1 MHGPLVLKTSLTSV
15 SVLSENLISGEIP
28 TQVSSLANLELFSI
42 FRVLKPGSKLSGP
55 LPSFHQKPKLI
66 DLYLYLEGND
76 LTGTIP
82 HDFLSASTNARLVTL
97 SFNDLNG
104 IPPESLVSHEVLNLQ
119 LEGNNLV
126 AFPPIFCNSSKWM
139 NGAVGTVG
147 CTAFLCPSGSSSPIG
162 RANATVSCD
171 RCANTGGALYFG
183 STSCA
188 APPRQRQILVRIY
201 QQCGGTDWY
210 RSDDWVSG
218 EPHCNWYG
226 IECEN
231 EDIISINLGSNNLVG
246 TPPREIFHLPE
257 LKTLELFSNP
267 ITFEFD
273 NISAA
278 KKLTTLRL
286 DSTGLSSLGGIAET
300 PSLTFLDVKFNALEG
315 QFDSALLE
323 LENLRYLNMGNNKM
337 TGELPLDAFSGLRY
351 LKTLRLGSNEFTGP
365 VPAFDLLMGLATI
378 DLSDNLLTGF
388 RQNLTVLKT

>member
-300 PSLTFLDVKFNALEG
+300 PSLT
-315 QFDSALLE
+315 
-323 LENLRYLNMGNNKM
+323 
-337 TGELPLDAFSGLRY
+337 
-351 LKTLRLGSNEFTGP
+351 
-365 VPAFDLLMGLATI
+365 
-378 DLSDNLLTGF
+378 SDF
-388 RQNLTVLKT
+388 P